1 MHPTGGAP
9 SVRRVQRRPRYS
21 RPVNDVDLGALDALE
36 AEVRDVERA
45 LARLDDGTY
54 GTCEVCGDRLPEG
67 QLAESPAARFC
78 RAHLP
83 ITLG

>member
-1 MHPTGGAP
+1 MSAGRGICTATLAP
-9 SVRRVQRRPRYS
+9 VEE
-21 RPVNDVDLGALDALE
+21 VDLGALDALE

-54 GTCEVCGDRLPEG
+54 GTCEVCGDRLPEALLG
-67 QLAESPAARFC
+67 ESPAARFC
-78 RAHLP
+78 QAHLP

>member
-1 MHPTGGAP
+1 
-9 SVRRVQRRPRYS
+9 VD
-21 RPVNDVDLGALDALE
+21 DVDLGALDALE
-36 AEVRDVERA
+36 AEIRDVERA

-54 GTCEVCGDRLPEG
+54 GTCEVCGDRLAET

-83 ITLG
+83 ITLA